1 MISDFFDDM
10 ATSRKENISH
20 VNEVS
25 PPPTGEPDPAVS
37 KLRTEELRLF
47 VRKLQE
53 AADDYSNDV
62 NKSYQPGSWQEKYA
76 AKLKTAREILDV
88 LEKFLETPTGQT
100 ITVQLLTT
108 FMRRIKAFAELLGP
122 VMASFSISLYLCYAE
137 ACLHNSI
144 MGLFSEDIRHI
155 NVQLEGLK
163 QIMPRLTEMIGTA
176 GEQLKAFIQVCSRAF

>member
-10 ATSRKENISH
+10 ATSGEENISH

-47 VRKLQE
+47 VRKLKE

-62 NKSYQPGSWQEKYA
+62 NQNYEPGSWQEQYA
-76 AKLKTAREILDV
+76 AKLKTARDILDV
-88 LEKFLETPTGQT
+88 LATFLETPKGQT
-100 ITVQLLTT
+100 ITVQLLAT
-108 FMRRIKAFAELLGP
+108 FTRSIKTFAELLGP

-144 MGLFSEDIRHI
+144 MGLFSDEITHI
-155 NVQLEGLK
+155 NVQLEGVK

-176 GEQLKAFIQVCSRAF
+176 GEQLKAFIQVCS